1 MTAHIQKLPS
11 QYKEKL
17 INELTAEL
25 SSPEAKTNHKYER
38 RIRIVL
44 QYYKGAPL
52 DTLIAEGARR
62 SSILLWSKIARE
74 QGVKALDDKKRPGAK
89 PKLSDEQC
97 QILASAIESDPLDYG
112 YNVWKG
118 STISDFILKKF
129 GITLSVSQSI
139 NVIKNR
145 CNMTYTRAHMFPA
158 KGKDNEAEQEA
169 FKKKLLS

>member
-1 MTAHIQKLPS
+1 MTAHIQKLPF

-118 STISDFILKKF
+118 STISDFILKN
-129 GITLSVSQSI
+129 L
-139 NVIKNR
+139 
-145 CNMTYTRAHMFPA
+145 A
-158 KGKDNEAEQEA
+158 
-169 FKKKLLS
+169 

>member
-74 QGVKALDDKKRPGAK
+74 QGVKALDNNAK
-89 PKLSDEQC
+89 YWHQQLRA
-97 QILASAIESDPLDYG
+97 ILLIM
-112 YNVWKG
+112 V
-118 STISDFILKKF
+118 
-129 GITLSVSQSI
+129 IT
-139 NVIKNR
+139 
-145 CNMTYTRAHMFPA
+145 F
-158 KGKDNEAEQEA
+158 GKDQPLVIL
-169 FKKKLLS
+169 F